1 MKQMAKIKK
10 ILIWSIS
17 GLLIIYILTNLFP
30 QFLFGK
36 KLEYKRFT
44 VYYHSEDINKQKLEL
59 VLDKSVEL
67 LKASELFEK
76 GMNQKLFLCNGF
88 VEFAFYAPLA
98 RKAFGVNCNL
108 NQNIF
113 LSKSNVSENITR
125 RNGKENNKRTMS
137 SVIAHET
144 THSLLKNKLGF
155 VKNEL
160 LPTWKKEGYCEF
172 IAGESSYNQQ
182 KGLQNICNGNENLDS
197 PSFKYFKYRLY
208 VKYLFEDVNLTFNE
222 FVNESFEL
230 NKLNESLK
238 NKYCSQ
244 RHAVRN
250 L

>member
-1 MKQMAKIKK
+1 MAKIKK

-17 GLLIIYILTNLFP
+17 GLLIIYFLAHIFP
-30 QFLFGK
+30 QFLFGN
-36 KLEYKRFT
+36 KLDYKCFT
-44 VYYHSEDINKQKLEL
+44 VYYHSKNINKQELEL

-76 GMNQKLFLCNGF
+76 EMKQKLFLCNGF
-88 VEFAFYAPLA
+88 VEFAFYAPMI
-98 RKAFGVNCNL
+98 RKAFGGNYPL
-108 NQNIF
+108 SQNVF

-125 RNGKENNKRTMS
+125 RNGKENNERTMS

-155 VKNEL
+155 LKNEL

-208 VKYLFEDVNLTFNE
+208 VKYLFEDVNLTINE

-238 NKYCSQ
+238 SKYCTQ
-244 RHAVRN
+244 YK
-250 L
+250 